1 MIYQEI
7 KKNKVIKDF
16 QEKGFS
22 KEAAQSIYVYLCHNY
37 EVKHYDID
45 ILAKKFLVITAEQ
58 IKNHWSYSREIK
70 KYCEENNYN
79 FSTLEDVDVFTIFE
93 DLFGYIVVEK
103 LNEKE
108 VLFDKDYYRS
118 NMESY

>member
-7 KKNKVIKDF
+7 NKNKVIKDF

-22 KEAAQSIYVYLCHNY
+22 KDAAKSIYVYLINNY

-70 KYCEENNYN
+70 NYCEENNYN

-118 NMESY
+118 HMESY

>member
-7 KKNKVIKDF
+7 NKNKVIKDF

-22 KEAAQSIYVYLCHNY
+22 KDAAKSIYVYLINNY

-58 IKNHWSYSREIK
+58 IKNHWSYGKEIK
-70 KYCEENNYN
+70 NHCEENNYN